1 MNNKSNTALPKIA
14 IVEDEEDLR
23 QSMLDYLSSCGY
35 SVWAAESAE
44 AFYKQLL
51 VKPIDVVILDIGLP
65 GESGLQVAHH
75 LHALGNIEIII
86 VSGRSSVEDRIE
98 GLNHGAN
105 RYLIK
110 PIDMRELVAN
120 IKSSSR
126 AREKIS
132 TTTKLPT
139 SHHWTLQRADW
150 VLLAPDDTAIS
161 LTTREFTFIDCLL
174 KGDRQAAS
182 RNELAFALTNGK
194 PDGFDFHRID
204 MIVTRLRQ
212 KIAAKTRITV
222 PIKTEQGIGFMF
234 TAECKVQ

>member
-1 MNNKSNTALPKIA
+1 MSSKSNPTLPKIA

-23 QSMLDYLSSCGY
+23 ASMVDYLSSYGY
-35 SVWAAESAE
+35 PVWAVESAE

-51 VKPIDVVILDIGLP
+51 VSPIDVVVLDIGLP

-75 LHALGNIEIII
+75 LHELGSIEIII

-98 GLNHGAN
+98 GLSHGAS

-126 AREKIS
+126 VLEKLNMAAGIG
-132 TTTKLPT
+132 TTNQ
-139 SHHWTLQRADW
+139 WTLQRADW
-150 VLLAPDDTAIS
+150 VLLTPEGTPIN

-182 RNELAFALTNGK
+182 RTELAYALSNGK
-194 PDGFDFHRID
+194 SDGFDYHRID

-212 KIAAKTRITV
+212 KIAAKTTIKV

-234 TAECKVQ
+234 TAECRVV